1 MRRREFVTLL
11 GSAVAARS
19 FATAAEN
26 ADRQPRIEVVMAY
39 REGDPDG
46 QANLSRLAEG
56 FTELGWIDG
65 RTLRMG
71 VHWWGSGDIEQL
83 RALAKQLVD
92 TQPDLIVSHGT
103 PVTAAFHQVTRT
115 IPIVFVSPADPVG
128 SGFTASLS
136 RPGGNLTGL
145 LFSEATM
152 AGKLLELLTHMAP
165 RVRRMAVIF
174 NPDTAP
180 SRGSFYLPFFESA
193 VQTLK
198 LEPIIVPVHG
208 DIDIETAISTLA
220 REPAG
225 GLVAMPDP
233 FLVAHRAAI
242 ISQAARSSVPAISFN
257 AIIARDG
264 GLLSYGPNL
273 GDIFRRAGPYV
284 DRILRGSKPA
294 DLPVQAPI
302 KFEMAINAR
311 TARSLGLVVP
321 PDLLALADEV
331 IE

>member
-1 MRRREFVTLL
+1 MRRRDFITLL
-11 GSAVAARS
+11 GGTLAARS
-19 FATAAEN
+19 MAARAEN
-26 ADRQPRIEVVMAY
+26 ADRLPQIGVLLAY

-56 FTELGWIDG
+56 LAESGWVDG
-65 RTLRMG
+65 RTLRME
-71 VHWWGSGDIEQL
+71 VRWWGSGDTEQL
-83 RALAKQLVD
+83 GALAKQLVD

-103 PVTAAFHQVTRT
+103 PVTAAFHRVTQT
-115 IPIVFVSPADPVG
+115 IPIVFVSPADPIG
-128 SGFTASLS
+128 SGFAASLP

-145 LFSEATM
+145 LFSAAAI
-152 AGKLLELLTHMAP
+152 AGKLVELLTHMAP
-165 RVRRMAVIF
+165 RIRRMAVIF

-180 SRGSFYLPFFESA
+180 GRGSFYLPFFEAA

-198 LEPIIVPVHG
+198 LEPIIAPVHG
-208 DIDIETAISTLA
+208 DPDIETAISTLA
-220 REPAG
+220 REPGG

-242 ISQAARSSVPAISFN
+242 ISQAARSGVPAISFN
-257 AIIARDG
+257 AVIVRDG

-273 GDIFRRAGPYV
+273 GDIFHRAGPYV

-302 KFEMAINAR
+302 KFEMAINTL
-311 TARSLGLVVP
+311 TARALGLVVP
-321 PDLLALADEV
+321 ADLLALANEV

>member
-1 MRRREFVTLL
+1 M
-11 GSAVAARS
+11 GSRGGGCGLKPAASQCPFSGLER
-19 FATAAEN
+19 
-26 ADRQPRIEVVMAY
+26 P
-39 REGDPDG
+39 
-46 QANLSRLAEG
+46 
-56 FTELGWIDG
+56 
-65 RTLRMG
+65 
-71 VHWWGSGDIEQL
+71 WWGSGDIEQL

-103 PVTAAFHQVTRT
+103 PVTAAFHRVTQT

-128 SGFTASLS
+128 SGFITSLS

-152 AGKLLELLTHMAP
+152 AGKMVELLTHLAP
-165 RVRRMAVIF
+165 RIKRMAVIF

-180 SRGSFYLPFFESA
+180 SRGSFYLPFFEAA

-198 LEPIIVPVHG
+198 LEPIVTPVHG
-208 DIDIETAISTLA
+208 DPDIEMAISTLA
-220 REPAG
+220 QEPGG

-242 ISQAARSSVPAISFN
+242 ISQAARSRVPAISFN

-273 GDIFRRAGPYV
+273 ADIFRRAGPYV

-302 KFEMAINAR
+302 KFELAINTRA
-311 TARSLGLVVP
+311 AQGLGLVVP
-321 PDLLALADEV
+321 ADLLALADEV

>member
-1 MRRREFVTLL
+1 MKRRKFITLL
-11 GSAVAARS
+11 GGAVAARS
-19 FATAAEN
+19 FAVPAES
-26 ADRQPRIEVVMAY
+26 ADRLPRIEVVMAY

-56 FTELGWIDG
+56 FTESGWLDG
-65 RTLRMG
+65 RTLRME

-83 RALAKQLVD
+83 RALVKQLVD

-103 PVTAAFHQVTRT
+103 PITAALHQETRT
-115 IPIVFVSPADPVG
+115 IPIVFISPADPVG
-128 SGFTASLS
+128 SGFIATLS
-136 RPGGNLTGL
+136 HPGGNLTGL

-152 AGKLLELLTHMAP
+152 AGKMVELLTHLAP
-165 RVRRMAVIF
+165 RIRRMAAIF

-180 SRGSFYLPFFESA
+180 SRGAFYLPFFEAA

-198 LEPIIVPVHG
+198 LEPLIVPVHS
-208 DIDIETAISTLA
+208 DIDIETAVSTVA
-220 REPAG
+220 REPGG
-225 GLVAMPDP
+225 GLVALPDP

-302 KFEMAINAR
+302 KFEMAINTK
-311 TARSLGLVVP
+311 TARALGLVVP
-321 PDLLALADEV
+321 ADLLALADEV